1 MLKELIMFELR
12 VLTGRHQGAAL
23 PVIGGELSL
32 GSADEADLLLS
43 DDGVLAQH
51 ATLVFAEERWQL
63 QGKDGEVLT
72 AAGETVALLDP
83 LPFDTPFALGET
95 WLCLSPADRPW
106 EAMPAAPQPALAA
119 PVAAAAPVEAA
130 PVPSRTFSRG
140 VQVLSV
146 SLILLLSFTIISW
159 ILQPTVAQTSTT
171 DSNRKVL
178 ETLQQVRPPLVAML
192 RERGLTPGV
201 KIDMDKGKLILN
213 GELNKEQLQILE
225 RMLVRFQAQYNV
237 QPQLVNNTRQYNAKL
252 PFRIVQITTGKRAN
266 VVTDAGERLF
276 IGDQVDDLR
285 LVAITSS
292 EVEFGGRE
300 HIKVN
305 W

>member
-1 MLKELIMFELR
+1 MFELR

-23 PVIGGELSL
+23 PVMGGEWTL
-32 GSADEADLLLS
+32 GQGFDADLLLTDS
-43 DDGVLAQH
+43 GVAAHH
-51 ATLVFAEERWQL
+51 ATLFFADERWQL
-63 QGKDGEVLT
+63 RAAEGKLYTPDGKESELF
-72 AAGETVALLDP
+72 DP
-83 LPFDTPFALGET
+83 LPPDQPFALGDV
-95 WLCLSPADRPW
+95 WLSLSPAEQPW
-106 EAMPAAPQPALAA
+106 EAMTAAPQPLADAA
-119 PVAAAAPVEAA
+119 PATTTAAVQEAA
-130 PVPSRTFSRG
+130 PAPSRTFSRG

-171 DSNRKVL
+171 GSNRQVL
-178 ETLQQVRPPLVAML
+178 ETLQEVRPPLLAML
-192 RERGLTPGV
+192 RDRGLTPGV
-201 KIDMDKGKLILN
+201 KIDMGKGKMVLN
-213 GELNKEQLQILE
+213 GELNKDQLQILE

-237 QPQLVNNTRQYNAKL
+237 IPKLVNNTRQYNAKL

-266 VVTDAGERLF
+266 VVTDTGERLF
-276 IGDQVDDLR
+276 IGDQKDELR

-292 EVEFGGRE
+292 EVEFAGRD

>member
-1 MLKELIMFELR
+1 MFELR
-12 VLTGRHQGAAL
+12 VLSGLHQGAAL
-23 PVIGGELSL
+23 PITGGQWTL
-32 GSADEADLLLS
+32 GSAEEADLLLS
-43 DDGVLAQH
+43 DDGVLAHH
-51 ATLVFAEERWQL
+51 ATLMFAEGRWLLQPAEGKIRMPEEERIDL
-63 QGKDGEVLT
+63 I
-72 AAGETVALLDP
+72 DP
-83 LPFDTPFALGET
+83 LPSDTPFALGQV
-95 WLCLSPADRPW
+95 WLSLVPADRPW
-106 EAMPAAPQPALAA
+106 EAMNREPQPVASSPAV
-119 PVAAAAPVEAA
+119 PVATTEAPA
-130 PVPSRTFSRG
+130 PSRTFSRG
-140 VQVLSV
+140 VQVLSI

-171 DSNRKVL
+171 GSNRKVL
-178 ETLQQVRPPLVAML
+178 ETLQEVRPPLVAML
-192 RERGLTPGV
+192 RDRGLTPGV
-201 KIDMDKGKLILN
+201 KIDMGKGTLILN

-237 QPQLVNNTRQYNAKL
+237 LPRLVNNTRLYNAKL

-292 EVEFGGRE
+292 EIEFAGRE

>member
-1 MLKELIMFELR
+1 MFELR
-12 VLTGRHQGAAL
+12 VLSGRHQGAAL
-23 PVIGGELSL
+23 PVTGGEWTL
-32 GSADEADLLLS
+32 GSAQEADLLLS
-43 DDGVLAQH
+43 DAGVLAHH
-51 ATLVFAEERWQL
+51 ATLIFAEDRWLLQPVEGSIRTLQQERA
-63 QGKDGEVLT
+63 EPI
-72 AAGETVALLDP
+72 DP
-83 LPFDTPFALGET
+83 LPADTPFALGEA
-95 WLCLSPADRPW
+95 WLSFVPADRPW
-106 EAMPAAPQPALAA
+106 EAMNREPQPVAAA
-119 PVAAAAPVEAA
+119 PVAAAVATTESPA
-130 PVPSRTFSRG
+130 PSRTFSRG
-140 VQVLSV
+140 VQALSI

-171 DSNRKVL
+171 GSNRKVL
-178 ETLQQVRPPLVAML
+178 ETLQEVRPPLVAML
-192 RERGLTPGV
+192 RDRGLTPGV
-201 KIDMDKGKLILN
+201 KIDMGKGTLILN

-237 QPQLVNNTRQYNAKL
+237 LPKLVNNTRLYSAKL

-276 IGDQVDDLR
+276 IGDEVDDLR

-292 EVEFGGRE
+292 EIEFAGRE

>member
-1 MLKELIMFELR
+1 MFELR
-12 VLTGRHQGAAL
+12 VLSGRHQGAAL
-23 PVIGGELSL
+23 PVTGGQWTL
-32 GSADEADLLLS
+32 GSAEEADLLLS
-43 DDGVLAQH
+43 DGGVLAHH
-51 ATLVFAEERWQL
+51 ATLIFAEDRWLL
-63 QGKDGEVLT
+63 QPVEGKIRTLQQEM
-72 AAGETVALLDP
+72 AEPIDP
-83 LPFDTPFALGET
+83 LPADTPFALGEA
-95 WLCLSPADRPW
+95 WLSFVPADRPW
-106 EAMPAAPQPALAA
+106 EAMNREPQPVATA
-119 PVAAAAPVEAA
+119 PAVAAVATTES

-140 VQVLSV
+140 VQVLSI

-171 DSNRKVL
+171 GSNRQVL
-178 ETLQQVRPPLVAML
+178 ETLQEVRPPLVAML
-192 RERGLTPGV
+192 RDRGLTPGV
-201 KIDMDKGKLILN
+201 KIDMGKGTLILN

-237 QPQLVNNTRQYNAKL
+237 LPKLVNNTRLYNAKL

-276 IGDQVDDLR
+276 IGDEVDDLR

-292 EVEFGGRE
+292 EIEFAGRE

>member
-1 MLKELIMFELR
+1 MFELR
-12 VLTGRHQGAAL
+12 VLSGRHQGAAL
-23 PVIGGELSL
+23 PVTGGQWTL
-32 GSADEADLLLS
+32 GSAEEADLLLS
-43 DDGVLAQH
+43 DGGVLAHH
-51 ATLVFAEERWQL
+51 ATLVFADERWLL
-63 QGKDGEVLT
+63 QPVEGKIRTLQQ
-72 AAGETVALLDP
+72 ETDHPLDP
-83 LPFDTPFALGET
+83 LPADRPFALGEA
-95 WLCLSPADRPW
+95 WLSFVPADQPW
-106 EAMPAAPQPALAA
+106 EAMNREPQPAAA
-119 PVAAAAPVEAA
+119 VAATAPTES

-140 VQVLSV
+140 VQVLSI

-171 DSNRKVL
+171 GSTRKVL
-178 ETLQQVRPPLVAML
+178 ETLQEVRPPLVAML
-192 RERGLTPGV
+192 RDRGLTPGV
-201 KIDMDKGKLILN
+201 KIDMGKGTLSLN
-213 GELNKEQLQILE
+213 GELSKEQLQILE

-237 QPQLVNNTRQYNAKL
+237 LPKLVNNTRLYNAKL

-276 IGDQVDDLR
+276 IGDEVDDLR

-292 EVEFGGRE
+292 EIEFAGRE

>member
-1 MLKELIMFELR
+1 MFELR

-23 PVIGGELSL
+23 PVTGGEWSL
-32 GSADEADLLLS
+32 GSAEEADLLLS
-43 DDGVLAQH
+43 DSGVLAQH
-51 ATLVFAEERWQL
+51 ARLIFTEDRWQL
-63 QGKDGEVLT
+63 QASEGQIRTAQGEAVN
-72 AAGETVALLDP
+72 LLDP
-83 LPFDTPFALGET
+83 LPVDQPFALGET
-95 WLCLSPADRPW
+95 WLSLTPAETPW
-106 EAMPAAPQPALAA
+106 EEMVCAPQPAIA
-119 PVAAAAPVEAA
+119 PVVPSSPPEAA
-130 PVPSRTFSRG
+130 PQPSRTFSRG

-171 DSNRKVL
+171 GSHRKVL
-178 ETLQQVRPPLVAML
+178 ETLQEVRPPLVAML
-192 RERGLTPGV
+192 RDRGLTPGV
-201 KIDMDKGKLILN
+201 KIDMGKGTLILN
-213 GELNKEQLQILE
+213 GELSKEKLQILE

-237 QPQLVNNTRQYNAKL
+237 LPKLVNNTREYSAKL

-266 VVTDAGERLF
+266 VVTDAGDRLF
-276 IGDQVDDLR
+276 IGDQVDELR

-292 EVEFGGRE
+292 EIEFAGRE